1 MNWRRIVE
9 QVRARLTGEKLVE
22 ASDVLG
28 ILNSVPLQESRAAP
42 DRERL
47 DDRREGIRESITFEF
62 SGKVKRTFDVT
73 FNRDAQ
79 GVVREVFCAG
89 AHTQSDLQGLV
100 EDSCIALSLALQY
113 GARIADIAKS
123 FGELRDEVASNGP
136 PASPLGAIA
145 RRGAEIEAEF
155 AEGAA

>member
-1 MNWRRIVE
+1 MNYTVRNPVLRLGLKALCWVAKRI
-9 QVRARLTGEKLVE
+9 EKPE
-22 ASDVLG
+22 EG
-28 ILNSVPLQESRAAP
+28 RK
-42 DRERL
+42 RL
-47 DDRREGIRESITFEF
+47 DPRREGIRESITFEF

-73 FNRDAQ
+73 FNRDGE

-100 EDSCIALSLALQY
+100 EDSCIALSIALQY

-123 FGELRDEVASNGP
+123 FGELRDEGATNGP
-136 PASPLGAIA
+136 PASPLGTIA

-155 AEGAA
+155 AEGATA